1 MFAHVGSRAHAIVK
15 VISSRYVHESAHN
28 SDLPHRDKRTMLY
41 RLLTKHNLLHCRQA
55 LNHSSNGH
63 MLFVDLRA
71 HLHQTFVLLPGAR
84 AHDKILF

>member
-55 LNHSSNGH
+55 LNHS
-63 MLFVDLRA
+63 
-71 HLHQTFVLLPGAR
+71 AR
-84 AHDKILF
+84 ALLYGGVATTQRGLEEMIHKARSKWRPS